1 MRKIAIL
8 TVLLGLLVF
17 ASAEAQNLTAKQIVQ
32 KAYDQAEGK
41 SSKGTM
47 TMEIIRPTWKRSVSF
62 KMWTKGREFSMTYV
76 SAPAKE
82 KGQTFLKR
90 NNDMWSWNPKIS
102 RMIKMPPSM
111 LSQGWMGSDYT
122 NDDILKESSIVVD
135 YTHKIV
141 GSVKLQDLDCYK
153 IELTPKPDAAV
164 VWGKIIKYIAKDK
177 FLQLKSVYY
186 DEDDELVKTETA
198 SEIKQMG
205 GRMLPTRIEI
215 IPADK
220 PKNKTVVTFNNMQ
233 YDVKIEESFFSQQ
246 NMKRVK

>member
-1 MRKIAIL
+1 MKKITLL
-8 TVLLGLLVF
+8 TALLGLLFF

-32 KAYDQAEGK
+32 KAYNQAEGK

-47 TMEIIRPTWKRSVSF
+47 TMQIIRPTWKRSVSF
-62 KMWTKGREFSMTYV
+62 KMWSKGRDFSLTYV

-90 NNDMWSWNPKIS
+90 GNEMWSWNPKIS

-111 LSQGWMGSDYT
+111 LSQAWMGSDYT

-141 GSVKLQDLDCYK
+141 STVKLQGLVCYK

-164 VWGKIIKYIAKDK
+164 VWGKIIKYISKEK

-186 DEDDELVKTETA
+186 DEDNELVKTESA
-198 SEIKQMG
+198 SEIKLMG

-220 PKNKTVVTFNNMQ
+220 PKNKTIVTFNNMQ